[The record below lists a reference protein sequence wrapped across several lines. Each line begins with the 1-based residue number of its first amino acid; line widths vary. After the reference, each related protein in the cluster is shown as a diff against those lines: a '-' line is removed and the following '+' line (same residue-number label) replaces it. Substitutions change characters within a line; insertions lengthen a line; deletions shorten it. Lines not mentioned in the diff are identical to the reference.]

1 MACASSEWLQQLSEC
16 FPFRRRFTCLYPS
29 RKENQKTARSGV
41 FMSSEMRDCHSGIQ
55 LLYLGLCG
63 VRCLLARHGVG
74 RGRRGRLVVTK
85 SQGLITDWC
94 LW

>member
-1 MACASSEWLQQLSEC
+1 
-16 FPFRRRFTCLYPS
+16 
-29 RKENQKTARSGV
+29 
-41 FMSSEMRDCHSGIQ
+41 MSSEMRDCHSGMQ

-63 VRCLLARHGVG
+63 VRCSLARHGVG

>member
-1 MACASSEWLQQLSEC
+1 
-16 FPFRRRFTCLYPS
+16 
-29 RKENQKTARSGV
+29 
-41 FMSSEMRDCHSGIQ
+41 MSSEMRDCHSGIQ

-63 VRCLLARHGVG
+63 VRCLLAHHAVG
-74 RGRRGRLVVTK
+74 RGRLAVTK